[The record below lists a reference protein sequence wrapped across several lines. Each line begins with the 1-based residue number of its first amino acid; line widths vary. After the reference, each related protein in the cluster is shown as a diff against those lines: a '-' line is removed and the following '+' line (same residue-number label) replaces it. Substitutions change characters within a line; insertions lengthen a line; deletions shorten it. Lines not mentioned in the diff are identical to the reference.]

1 MMRQIRLTG
10 EVNFDL
16 KCEVGDAYVVEC
28 GVCASQIEGMIIRIK
43 VQEQNMVSKVNEI
56 IKRSWDGR
64 VVLKK
69 RLKSHKASAFS
80 KAGDG
85 ETEQQTTQEVMERVQ
100 SKYGQQKGTL
110 EKPWT

>member
-1 MMRQIRLTG
+1 
-10 EVNFDL
+10 
-16 KCEVGDAYVVEC
+16 
-28 GVCASQIEGMIIRIK
+28 MIIRIK

-64 VVLKK
+64 VVLKN

-85 ETEQQTTQEVMERVQ
+85 ETEQQTT
-100 SKYGQQKGTL
+100 
-110 EKPWT
+110 

>member
-1 MMRQIRLTG
+1 MRWIRLTG

-16 KCEVGDAYVVEC
+16 KCEVGDAYEVER

-43 VQEQNMVSKVNEI
+43 VQEQDTVSNVNAI
-56 IKRSWDGR
+56 IKRSGDGR

-69 RLKSHKASAFS
+69 RLKSHKANAFS
-80 KAGDG
+80 KTGDG

-100 SKYGQQKGTL
+100 SKYGRQKGTL